1 MSLCLY
7 DGHHHLDVWHT
18 SFSQSV
24 DGGQSRRHSR
34 SQTSTNYTFN
44 FRDWNFILLSRNYLV
59 KVETSFMDENITLR
73 ISLCICRIFIR
84 SPFSVLNIFILIN
97 RSGLQVNKL
106 RSEVIKW
113 EFYSLRAEDGAACG
127 NTCYKACVSKQT
139 KWTTDKMYY
148 IKDLKY
154 FYPKVRI
161 KCFLTSVLGENPSC
175 IFM

>member
-1 MSLCLY
+1 MRLNRLVRLRDAVSARLNPLVLRRYVIICLY
-7 DGHHHLDVWHT
+7 DGDHHLDVWHT

-106 RSEVIKW
+106 RSEVIK
-113 EFYSLRAEDGAACG
+113 
-127 NTCYKACVSKQT
+127 
-139 KWTTDKMYY
+139 
-148 IKDLKY
+148 
-154 FYPKVRI
+154 
-161 KCFLTSVLGENPSC
+161 
-175 IFM
+175 